1 MISTSRRATRPR
13 PTATCVVCGRTIS
26 VSGFQDVTAAG
37 EVTRT
42 YRAWCPVNSLHRGQ
56 DDPTPHWCHPAGRP
70 ESGEF

>member
-1 MISTSRRATRPR
+1 
-13 PTATCVVCGRTIS
+13 VCGRTIS